1 MNYIRR
7 LPLLASLLGVSS
19 LYFPLN
25 QLLTSGHNLKTTLD
39 AYIPVVPI
47 FVVPY
52 LLFIPYWIA
61 AFLYFAWKMDDRLFR
76 ALMIGSI
83 SAVAIASLVYV
94 LFPTYTDRPMIS
106 NHGWDAELLNL
117 LYGRDNVF
125 NAFPSGHV
133 LFTTLIAVFG
143 IDWRPKMKFLFWAS
157 IMLVILATLFTG
169 QHHLV
174 DPFGGVGLGY
184 LAYRFGMWMEYDT
197 ESIRETSILQS
208 NRALGS

>member
-25 QLLTSGHNLKTTLD
+25 QLLTSVHNLKTALD

-47 FVVPY
+47 FVIPY
-52 LLFIPYWIA
+52 LFFIPYWIV
-61 AFLYFAWKMDDRLFR
+61 AFLYFASKMDDRLFR

-106 NHGWDAELLNL
+106 IHDRTLNCSTCSTVVTMCLMLSQAGMFFLRSSLPCLEL
-117 LYGRDNVF
+117 
-125 NAFPSGHV
+125 P
-133 LFTTLIAVFG
+133 
-143 IDWRPKMKFLFWAS
+143 
-157 IMLVILATLFTG
+157 
-169 QHHLV
+169 
-174 DPFGGVGLGY
+174 GV
-184 LAYRFGMWMEYDT
+184 
-197 ESIRETSILQS
+197 
-208 NRALGS
+208 